1 MEYSSNA
8 GDWLKMM
15 RTVEVLIVIIIITG
29 AFVAASFFAVLP
41 LPRQVSPL
49 NLNRLSLT
57 TLELL
62 DSNHDLSQAAFDTDN
77 STLMSELQVALST
90 SLPPNVLYNLTVYNV
105 NSGQDGATL
114 YTAQESMSNAQ
125 NLGITSDA
133 SSYLV
138 ASSNATFDVTP
149 QKIGENSGGAI
160 TLYILNCSDA
170 NGWWI
175 TGYSAQR
182 LAQNL
187 YNLLSPYFVQTVMV
201 QNTAQLGQI
210 LNGTSLQGENVQNAV
225 VINTCGEAVPIPSG
239 YYSSSGVGYDSND
252 SSYARY
258 DYTVGQRVLQYNWTW
273 VSIVGYPFYYVS
285 NTALFSNSQNTWG
298 IYGMNIV
305 NSYGLSAFLQGIDN
319 QTYSYVGSS
328 TGSPGVVNL
337 SNEALDESNYYGIY
351 PSQYQ
356 TSTRALPTSIL
367 NTYHLNV
374 TTYVFNT
381 VGTWNPGAI
390 YRHVV
395 TIGNTVQY
403 QGGFYAL
410 GLDRTPDIRLTAL
423 GLLSDYQP
431 RIYSSDYNSYDSTRL
446 VVLQLGLVGG
456 T

>member
-1 MEYSSNA
+1 
-8 GDWLKMM
+8 MM
-15 RTVEVLIVIIIITG
+15 RTVEVLIVIILITG
-29 AFVAASFFAVLP
+29 AFVASSFFAVLP
-41 LPRQVSPL
+41 WPRQVSPM

-57 TLELL
+57 TLEML
-62 DSNHDLSQAAFDTDN
+62 DSNHDLSQAAFNTDN
-77 STLMSELQVALST
+77 STFMDGLQVALSA

-114 YTAQESMSNAQ
+114 YTAQDSISNAQ
-125 NLGITSDA
+125 SLGVTSDA

-149 QKIGENSGGAI
+149 EKIGENSGGGI

-175 TGYSAQR
+175 TGYSAQS
-182 LAQNL
+182 LAQDL
-187 YNLLSPYFVQTVMV
+187 YNLLSPYFVQTVIV
-201 QNTAQLGQI
+201 QNTAQLAQI

-225 VINTCGEAVPIPSG
+225 IVNTCGEAVPIPSG
-239 YYSSSGVGYDSND
+239 YYSSSGVGYDSAS

-258 DYTVGQRVLQYNWTW
+258 DYTLGQRVLQYNWTW
-273 VSIVGYPFYYVS
+273 VSIVGWPFYYVS
-285 NTALFSNSQNTWG
+285 NVALFSSSQNSWG
-298 IYGMNIV
+298 IYGMNMV
-305 NSYGLSAFLQGIDN
+305 SSPGLTAFLQGIDN
-319 QTYSYVGSS
+319 QTYSYAGST

-337 SNEALDESNYYGIY
+337 SNEALDYSNYYGIY

-367 NTYHLNV
+367 STYHLNV

-381 VGTWNPGAI
+381 VNGWNPGAI
-390 YRHVV
+390 YRHTV
-395 TIGNTVQY
+395 TVNNTAQY

-410 GLDRTPDIRLTAL
+410 GLTRTPDIRLTAL

-431 RIYSSDYNSYDSTRL
+431 RIYSSDYHSYDTSRL